1 MPENVFRCHVA
12 IASTG
17 TGKTVDGKMMAGAKR
32 PLMSA
37 LLLVLPALAVHA
49 GLTVL
54 AHFS

>member
-1 MPENVFRCHVA
+1 
-12 IASTG
+12 
-17 TGKTVDGKMMAGAKR
+17 MMAGAKR

-54 AHFS
+54 AQFS